1 MLRAATT
8 GPHSTFQHPDGG
20 SPVPDPATA
29 RRVLGDHPFA
39 EIGVP
44 SAVAVSPERG
54 IAVLG
59 GDLGRLAWSG
69 AGTAQYGW
77 QPYRVGVY
85 GLDDLSCH
93 AVVESH
99 WPVHSVAVHP
109 TLPLV
114 AVGTG
119 AYDGGYAFEGEL
131 LLIDLAS
138 GRSRSMMRT
147 PREILRVGWEDE
159 QALRLLVART
169 DDDECDEAHEHAYD
183 VVVERPDWSA
193 APRGSVQQRELTGL
207 WVACER
213 PVSDPAEVRRTVE
226 ELAGDVGWAPR
237 RQVWDVRGLPDG
249 RVLACLE
256 GVLAEAWLPDG
267 GLDWCVPD
275 GEGGRQLVVREHDV
289 WVNADRR
296 RRRRVGRE
304 WVSEPPLVA
313 RLSLD
318 DGKTLGTL
326 TLDSPVTLTP
336 RRDGWLALRPTP
348 PDRRYGPHPRP
359 VALIPPAAQTPRPTV
374 PLGEFDSSNHAFPVR
389 RSSRLLFLDGAERA
403 SWQDKWVVEVDP
415 DGDAP
420 RRLFPL
426 DWQSPAR
433 HVFGGPGVEVGPPQ
447 SRELV
452 HTGSF
457 YGSGRTL
464 SHSGFVVRRSLTDGA
479 VRWEF
484 SVDRPAT
491 AVDGNDETVYVAF
504 NSGELVALD
513 AADGTVRWRHRLRI
527 GGHPTVALSLELT
540 DLRRLLIGTVDGRI
554 LDCSV
559 A

>member
-1 MLRAATT
+1 V
-8 GPHSTFQHPDGG
+8 PE
-20 SPVPDPATA
+20 SPTV
-29 RRVLGDHPFA
+29 RRVLGDHSFA

-44 SAVAVSPERG
+44 SAVAVSEERG
-54 IAVLG
+54 SAVLG

-69 AGTAQYGW
+69 NSTAQYGW

-85 GLDDLSCH
+85 GLGDLSCH

-147 PREILRVGWEDE
+147 PREILRVAWEDE

-169 DDDECDEAHEHAYD
+169 DDDECDEAHAYAYD

-193 APRGSVQQRELTGL
+193 APRGSVQQRELTGP

-213 PVSDPAEVRRTVE
+213 PVSDRAEVRGTVE
-226 ELAGDVGWAPR
+226 GLAGDVCWEPR

-256 GVLAEAWLPDG
+256 EVLAETWLADG
-267 GLDWCVPD
+267 RLDWCVPD
-275 GEGGRQLVVREHDV
+275 EEGGRQLVVRGHDV

-296 RRRRVGRE
+296 RERWVGRE
-304 WVSEPPLVA
+304 RVTEPPLVA

-326 TLDSPVTLTP
+326 MLDSPVTITP
-336 RRDGWLALRPTP
+336 RRDGWLALRPAP
-348 PDRRYGPHPRP
+348 LERRYGPHPRP
-359 VALIPPAAQTPRPTV
+359 VALIPPAALAPRPTV
-374 PLGEFDSSNHAFPVR
+374 PLGGFDSSNHAFPVR
-389 RSSRLLFLDGAERA
+389 RSSRLLFLEGAERA
-403 SWQDKWVVEVDP
+403 SWRDKWVVEVDP

-433 HVFGGPGVEVGPPQ
+433 HLFGGPGVEVGPPE
-447 SRELV
+447 SRDLV
-452 HTGSF
+452 HAGSF
-457 YGSGRTL
+457 YGSGRNL
-464 SHSGFVVRRSLTDGA
+464 PHSAFVVRRSLTDGA

-484 SVDRPAT
+484 PVDRPAT
-491 AVDGNDETVYVAF
+491 AVDGNEETVYVAF

-513 AADGTVRWRHRLRI
+513 AADGTVRWRHRLTI
-527 GGHPTVALSLELT
+527 GGRPTVALSLELT
-540 DLRRLLIGTVDGRI
+540 DPRRLLIGTVDGRI

-559 A
+559 AP